1 MTAAL
6 PTHHIFIV
14 QLPKQVEIA
23 NIPAITS
30 ELDRKIQSGRK
41 VILDFS
47 QTCFIQSEAISL
59 LLDGIAKAQQR
70 SARLSLRG
78 VRPSIKVRLEAGGI
92 LDYFRRNSHH

>member
-6 PTHHIFIV
+6 PTNPIVIV
-14 QLPKQVEIA
+14 QLPKQVEMA
-23 NIPAITS
+23 NIPALTND
-30 ELDRKIQSGRK
+30 LDRKIQSGRK

-59 LLDGIAKAQQR
+59 FLDGVAKAQQR

-78 VRPSIKVRLEAGGI
+78 VRPSIKVRLEANGI
-92 LDYFRRNSHH
+92 LDYFRRNPHH